1 MSIDDLINFLNK
13 YKGKPT
19 DTGMEKFFKD
29 ELLVSQ
35 IGGGTCIDAD
45 RFKVSGNLDLCVDTL
60 EKLTSDEGWVLV
72 TTYESD
78 SIRMISITPKI
89 PDNWLIIND
98 VKSLHE
104 MGQEKNYLTF
114 INTSDYNSPISLHSM
129 GEWVKSSPG
138 DNMPPKAEWGDIS
151 IGGVWFDTDD
161 DWDYTYLSKFFQGYM
176 LFNDN
181 AAKAWLIQLTEGP
194 LPLLNWMFNFY
205 DSLFELVG
213 VKV

>member
-1 MSIDDLINFLNK
+1 
-13 YKGKPT
+13 
-19 DTGMEKFFKD
+19 MEKFFKD
-29 ELLVSQ
+29 ELMVSQ
-35 IGGGTCIDAD
+35 IGGGSCSDAD
-45 RFKVSGNLDLCVDTL
+45 TFKVSGNLDLCIDTL

-72 TTYESD
+72 TTHDSD
-78 SIRMISITPKI
+78 SMRMISITPKI
-89 PDNWLIIND
+89 PNNWLIIND
-98 VKSLHE
+98 VKSLYE
-104 MGQEKNYLTF
+104 MGQEKNYLTL
-114 INTSDYNSPISLHSM
+114 IAEHDYNSPISLHSM